1 MKLLIVLVII
11 LFITSCN
18 TNTMNVK
25 QNDKTKQTLK
35 ENNKYYTFD
44 EYITKYKD
52 DLQDENFI
60 LSMENIN
67 LLNQKFY
74 KATKSEI
81 EGDIA
86 YNEKALKI
94 AMKYRDALSFLNKV
108 ENIEKLAKHLN
119 YNKSNLNFVIFKNK
133 LAIIAFLH
141 QTPENFAYKAFLVFI
156 DDNVIKIKLIAYIIT

>member
-1 MKLLIVLVII
+1 MKPLIVLISTGII
-11 LFITSCN
+11 LFTTSCN

-25 QNDKTKQTLK
+25 QQNRTKQTGE

-44 EYITKYKD
+44 GYITKYKD

-74 KATKSEI
+74 KATKHEI

-86 YNEKALKI
+86 YNKKSIQLDN
-94 AMKYRDALSFLNKV
+94 KYN
-108 ENIEKLAKHLN
+108 N
-119 YNKSNLNFVIFKNK
+119 
-133 LAIIAFLH
+133 
-141 QTPENFAYKAFLVFI
+141 
-156 DDNVIKIKLIAYIIT
+156 